1 MAAVD
6 RGVRYDERTER
17 YRDCRWCQ
25 GKGCIYCK
33 SEADKAYKAMFP
45 DGPQPIATFDLTT
58 EEGKKAARDFIGN
71 LTGVSVAVLRLDMP
85 LTGERTGHIAT
96 DLVNLLLKELARE

>member
-1 MAAVD
+1 MSSDFHAS
-6 RGVRYDERTER
+6 GVRYDERTER

-45 DGPQPIATFDLTT
+45 DGPQPIATFQNTP
-58 EEGKKAARDFIGN
+58 EGREA
-71 LTGVSVAVLRLDMP
+71 
-85 LTGERTGHIAT
+85 
-96 DLVNLLLKELARE
+96 LKEFIDKELKEFARK